1 MEVKNTTKNLNKS
14 AKCLMFSDC
23 IYTITALFAD
33 TFLVAYFLKI
43 TNENIIQI
51 SLYYM
56 IVKAMQGIGS
66 LLIGHIIK
74 NKPQV
79 RTKILSL
86 GIIFRALFILFIVI
100 LGNNLLTH
108 FVIVAIF
115 YSISEILYWSTHELI
130 FVDVTNNDNRKNY
143 MSIKKI
149 LTTITKI
156 IAPILLGSTIEL
168 YSFTKIA
175 VYVFVLSVIQIILSL
190 QISPNEFA
198 NTNEKIVKYD
208 MKAYIK
214 QIKKNKSS
222 KLNSY
227 YKSNLLFGIIEDPMS
242 TLVTIITVMTFKTS
256 LNLGIL
262 TTIFSIFSIG
272 ALYLYKKYYNKKNS
286 KIFLSICS
294 TLVLIGAIGLVIS
307 IEKNTLIIYNFA
319 CTVSLCIFDA
329 IYNTQKGDLIEECH
343 IQNRNVEHVLLT
355 DFFANLSR
363 FIGFTLILIV
373 GIINNM
379 AIFKLLLLII
389 ALCVPLYSKMIYN
402 LENQKELGN
411 S

>member
-43 TNENIIQI
+43 TNENMIQI

-66 LLIGHIIK
+66 LLIGHVIK

-100 LGNNLLTH
+100 LGNNLSTH

-198 NTNEKIVKYD
+198 NTNEKIVKYN
-208 MKAYIK
+208 MKTYIE
-214 QIKKNKSS
+214 QINKNKSS
-222 KLNSY
+222 KLHSY
-227 YKSNLLFGIIEDPMS
+227 YKSNLLFGIIEEPMS

-256 LNLGIL
+256 FNLGIL
-262 TTIFSIFSIG
+262 TTIFSICSIG

-294 TLVLIGAIGLVIS
+294 ILVLTGAIGLVIS

-329 IYNTQKGDLIEECH
+329 IYNTQKGNLIEECQ
-343 IQNRNVEHVLLT
+343 IQKRNVEHILLT
-355 DFFANLSR
+355 SFFINLSR

-373 GIINNM
+373 GIINNIV
-379 AIFKLLLLII
+379 IFKLLLLII
-389 ALCVPLYSKMIYN
+389 ALCVPLYAKMMYN
-402 LENQKELGN
+402 LENKKELGN